1 MKLYIVRHA
10 WAGHFGDPEWP
21 DDFQRPLSKQGSER
35 FCRVVEKLVERGFAP
50 EVVATSPLV
59 RCRQTAE
66 RIVQGIDIVQGVDSR
81 PELVEL
87 DELRPG
93 SDLEA
98 LIRWTAEKSER
109 HSAVAWVGHAPDVGR
124 LTAALIGQAGWIR
137 LAKGGVAA
145 IRFYDTPEIGGG
157 ELRWLVTAKMLGC

>member
-21 DDFQRPLSKQGSER
+21 DDFQRPLTKQGSER
-35 FCRVVEKLVERGFAP
+35 FARVVEKLVERGFAP

-66 RIVQGIDIVQGVDSR
+66 RIVEGMDSR

-93 SDLEA
+93 SDLDG
-98 LIRWTAEKSER
+98 LVRWTAEQSRE

-124 LTAALIGQAGWIR
+124 LTATLIGQGGWIR

-145 IRFYDTPEIGGG
+145 IRFYDAPEAGGG
-157 ELRWLVTAKMLGC
+157 ELRWLVTAKMVGC

>member
-10 WAGHFGDPEWP
+10 WAGHFGDPDWP
-21 DDFQRPLSKQGSER
+21 DDFQRPLSDKGSER
-35 FCRVVEKLVERGFAP
+35 FAGVVEKLVERGFAP

-66 RIVQGIDIVQGVDSR
+66 RIVQGMDSR

-98 LIRWTAEKSER
+98 LVRWTAEQSEE
-109 HSAVAWVGHAPDVGR
+109 HQSVAWVGHAPDVGR

-145 IRFYDTPEIGGG
+145 VRFYDTPEIGGG

>member
-1 MKLYIVRHA
+1 MILYIIRHA
-10 WAGHFGDPEWP
+10 WAGHFGDPAWP
-21 DDFQRPLSKQGSER
+21 DDRRRPLTREGQER
-35 FCRVVEKLVERGFAP
+35 FAQVVRALVERGFAP

-66 RIVQGIDIVQGVDSR
+66 RIVEGMDSR

-93 SDLEA
+93 SDLEG
-98 LIRWTAEKSER
+98 LVRWTAEQSER

-124 LTAALIGQAGWIR
+124 LVAALIGQAGWIR

-145 IRFYDTPEIGGG
+145 VHFYDTPEVGGG

>member
-10 WAGHFGDPEWP
+10 WAGHFGDPDWP
-21 DDFQRPLSKQGSER
+21 DDFQRPLTKQGGER
-35 FCRVVEKLVERGFAP
+35 FTRVVEKLVERGFAP

-66 RIVQGIDIVQGVDSR
+66 RIVAGMDSR

-98 LIRWTAEKSER
+98 LVRWTAEQVRTSTR
-109 HSAVAWVGHAPDVGR
+109 RWPGWAMLRTSAGSPR
-124 LTAALIGQAGWIR
+124 R
-137 LAKGGVAA
+137 
-145 IRFYDTPEIGGG
+145 
-157 ELRWLVTAKMLGC
+157 